1 MSTVGRVHLQ
11 ARLCSASEG
20 EQLGRAVPQLSGWA
34 ERRVRKGRKGL
45 GMVTRA
51 WDTHLPLQVP
61 QEELVPGPHGY
72 RRCHGCLRAL
82 EREQGVPRWLGPSS
96 SSLLPVKA
104 EELLFQWLLSNPGAA
119 LHKQ

>member
-61 QEELVPGPHGY
+61 QEVGGESWNGPG
-72 RRCHGCLRAL
+72 ASWVSSVSWVS
-82 EREQGVPRWLGPSS
+82 QGPGAGARSAKVAG
-96 SSLLPVKA
+96 A
-104 EELLFQWLLSNPGAA
+104 LLFFSTPCQS
-119 LHKQ
+119 